1 MKRTK
6 NQLCGIFKPSF
17 HKILI
22 SEEAILCEDRT
33 TEDERRSEYYDA
45 CVIVKNKPVSRY
57 ILEARKRAL
66 AKKKKLR
73 TLGKRTRSVESED
86 EMEEDGKDSCQ

>member
-45 CVIVKNKPVSRY
+45 CHNGVRAVRNLPNSQQTAPTPNPTVLLALDFL
-57 ILEARKRAL
+57 LEF
-66 AKKKKLR
+66 
-73 TLGKRTRSVESED
+73 
-86 EMEEDGKDSCQ
+86 

>member
-1 MKRTK
+1 MKY
-6 NQLCGIFKPSF
+6 F
-17 HKILI
+17 
-22 SEEAILCEDRT
+22 
-33 TEDERRSEYYDA
+33 
-45 CVIVKNKPVSRY
+45 RY

-86 EMEEDGKDSCQ
+86 EVEEDGIEHANK

>member
-1 MKRTK
+1 M
-6 NQLCGIFKPSF
+6 
-17 HKILI
+17 I

-33 TEDERRSEYYDA
+33 TEDERRFEYDA
-45 CVIVKNKPVSRY
+45 CIIVKNKPVSRY

-86 EMEEDGKDSCQ
+86 EMEEDGKDSSPWKSKFRVLSP